1 MADDEEPDPRH
12 DLVIPEGDPG
22 RRRFLKIAT
31 CAIGGGI
38 GAVVAV
44 PAVRYLLDPVGRK
57 VVTTGTEPI
66 DVASITDLEIGGA
79 PKRYRVIAPSIRDG
93 WSTIDDVPLG
103 AAWLSRPSENQVV
116 ALSSICPH
124 LGCAVGFDGND
135 FRCPCHESAFAPSGE
150 RKSGPAERGLDPLPV
165 APIGKDG
172 RIRLTWIQYRQG
184 GKNRVPT

>member
-1 MADDEEPDPRH
+1 MADSKDDRH
-12 DLVIPEGDPG
+12 DLVIPDADPG

-44 PAVRYLLDPVGRK
+44 PAARYLLYPVGRK
-57 VVTTGTEPI
+57 VVTTGGEPI
-66 DVASITDLEIGGA
+66 DVAGLDDLPDDGS
-79 PKRYRVIAPSIRDG
+79 PRRFRVIARSIRDG
-93 WSTIDDVPLG
+93 WSTIENVPLG
-103 AAWLSRPSENQVV
+103 AAWLSRTGPERVQ

-124 LGCAVGFDGND
+124 LGCAVGFDGTN
-135 FRCPCHESAFAPSGE
+135 FKCPCHDSAFAPSGE
-150 RKSGPAERGLDPLPV
+150 RLGGPAERGLDPLPV

-184 GKNRVPT
+184 GTDRTPT

>member
-1 MADDEEPDPRH
+1 MADSKDDRH
-12 DLVIPEGDPG
+12 DVVIPEGDPG

-44 PAVRYLLDPVGRK
+44 PAVRYLLDPVGK
-57 VVTTGTEPI
+57 KIVTTGGEPI
-66 DVASITDLEIGGA
+66 DVASLDELGEVGSV
-79 PKRYRVIAPSIRDG
+79 PKRFRVVARSIRDA
-93 WSTIDDVPLG
+93 WSTIEDVPLG
-103 AAWLSRPSENQVV
+103 AAWLSRTGPKQVL

-135 FRCPCHESAFAPSGE
+135 FKCPCHDSAFAPDGA

-165 APIGKDG
+165 SPIGPDG

-184 GKNRVPT
+184 GKDRTPT